1 MLHYALVFLVIAIIA
16 AIFGFGGIAGTASS
30 IAVTLFW
37 IAIVIAVVMFI
48 WNLVTGRRT
57 GL

>member
-48 WNLVTGRRT
+48 WNMVAGRRT